1 LIAISNDFACKA
13 QMYRERRIAG
23 GLNCKIQFI
32 GLNEAENQKLNFGCQ
47 AELPLKQIKAVK

>member
-1 LIAISNDFACKA
+1 MILAECIENA
-13 QMYRERRIAG
+13 EIAG
-23 GLNCKIQFI
+23 GLNCKTQFI